1 MQRIE
6 TNNPL
11 VYVVILNY
19 NGKNWL
25 EPCLR
30 SLLSTNYRNFKVILV
45 DNASIDG
52 SVGLV
57 KNLFPEVEIII
68 NPSNYG
74 FSEGN
79 NIGIRKALSE
89 NAGYLVL
96 LNPDTWVEPSWLAH
110 MVDVGESEPTV
121 GILGP
126 VQLNYMD
133 SDFNSWTRTAL
144 LQHLNELRNPE
155 QAGDWIAV
163 EWVEGSCFVVKRD
176 VFEAIGL
183 LDPIYFAFYEEIDFC
198 RRAVCRGYQTALVP
212 RSRIHHY
219 RGGSWQA
226 NQRLAHER
234 EYRCDRSQFIYSM
247 TDPRKT
253 LFANFYCYLLT
264 LAVKAKALLQDFS
277 VIGAWKL
284 IRMQIDV
291 FGNSGKLLSKWR
303 RERSLLRKVVS
314 G

>member
-6 TNNPL
+6 ADNPL

-52 SVGLV
+52 SVELV
-57 KNLFPEVEIII
+57 KHLFPEIEIII

-96 LNPDTWVEPSWLAH
+96 LNPDTWVEPSWLAR

-133 SDFNSWTRTAL
+133 GEFNSWTRTAL
-144 LQHLNELRNPE
+144 LQHLDELRNPE
-155 QAGDWIAV
+155 QTGEWIAV

-183 LDPIYFAFYEEIDFC
+183 LDPIFFAFYEEIDFC

-219 RGGSWQA
+219 RGGSWHA

-303 RERSLLRKVVS
+303 RERSLLRKVIS

>member
-1 MQRIE
+1 MQRSE
-6 TNNPL
+6 TNYPL
-11 VYVVILNY
+11 VYIVILNY
-19 NGKNWL
+19 NGKRWL

-30 SLLSTNYRNFKVILV
+30 SLLSTDYGNFKVVLV

-52 SVGLV
+52 SVKLV

-79 NIGIRKALSE
+79 NIGIRKALAE
-89 NAGYLVL
+89 KAGYLVL

-110 MVDVGESEPTV
+110 MVDVAESEPTV

-144 LQHLNELRNPE
+144 LPHLDKLRIPE

-163 EWVEGSCFVVKRD
+163 EWVEGSCFVVKKD

-226 NQRLAHER
+226 NQRLACER
-234 EYRCDRSQFIYSM
+234 EYRCDRSQFIYNM

-264 LAVKAKALLQDFS
+264 LAVKAKVLLQDFS

-291 FGNSGKLLSKWR
+291 LGISGKLLSKWR